1 MPHTE
6 SPVQRRMWN
15 TCFHGIATDAVSN
28 MGESQREDDGRNTSV
43 HTGVRACGVRLLQGA
58 GD

>member
-15 TCFHGIATDAVSN
+15 TRFHGIATDAVSN

-43 HTGVRACGVRLLQGA
+43 HTGVRARRCETSA
-58 GD
+58 G